1 MYGRLERDYIPQMN
15 MINENQEQLFDS
27 YAYDWWNKSGN
38 YKLLHKL
45 NPLRLQ
51 YVSSRFEL
59 KNKKVL
65 DIGCGGGIFTEE
77 LFKQGA
83 IVTGI
88 DSSKK
93 SIKIAKQHAK
103 EKKYDIQYINA
114 SILETTEL
122 DSFDCIISFEMIEHI
137 ARPNELMKTIH
148 NISHKKTHLFMS
160 TINRNLKSFVFAKV
174 MAEYIMN
181 IVPKGTHQYSKFVTP
196 YELNVMMTKNDFNI
210 KSVDG
215 ISFNPLS
222 QSFKFS
228 RDTDMNYFV
237 HAKR

>member
-1 MYGRLERDYIPQMN
+1 MYGRSERECIYQMN
-15 MINENQEQLFDS
+15 MKNENQEQLFDS

-51 YVSSRFEL
+51 YVSSRFDL
-59 KNKKVL
+59 KDKKVL

-83 IVTGI
+83 VVTGI

-93 SIKIAKQHAK
+93 SIKIARQHAK
-103 EKKYDIQYINA
+103 EKKYDIEYINA
-114 SILETTEL
+114 SILETTDL

-137 ARPNELMKTIH
+137 EKPNKLMEIINK
-148 NISHKKTHLFMS
+148 ISHKDTHLFMS
-160 TINRNLKSFVFAKV
+160 TINRNLKSFVFTKI
-174 MAEYIMN
+174 MAEYVLN
-181 IVPKGTHQYSKFVTP
+181 IIPRGTHQYSKFVTP
-196 YELNVMMTKNDFNI
+196 YELDIMMKKNKFNI
-210 KSVDG
+210 KSIDG
-215 ISFNPLS
+215 ILFNPLR
-222 QSFKFS
+222 QSFAFS